1 MTDREET
8 GVQGL
13 DEILEGGFPEGSTIL
28 LRGAPG
34 VGKSTFCSQF
44 MDHGL
49 EDEQGGLFIALD
61 DAPDDVLESA
71 KSFGWDFEEH
81 EDSFLFLDAYSW
93 RLGEEVEGK
102 YTIQGPSDLNQI
114 NMTLTDALR
123 EIGDVEKRMVIDSV
137 STLIL
142 YTDTSSAVK
151 FLQVVSAKAKAS
163 DGVLLLTVEEGVQD
177 EEDISTLNYVA
188 DGVIRFKMEEEQRYL
203 SVSRMKQ
210 TSHNRDWHEF
220 EIDDEGLK
228 VV

>member
-8 GVQGL
+8 GIPGL
-13 DEILEGGFPEGSTIL
+13 DEILEEGFPEGSTIL

-44 MDHGL
+44 LDKGL

-61 DAPDDVLESA
+61 DAPDDVLA
-71 KSFGWDFEEH
+71 NAQSFGWDFEEH

-93 RLGEEVEGK
+93 RLGEEVEGT

-123 EIGDVEKRMVIDSV
+123 DIGDVKKRMVIDSV

-188 DGVIRFKMEEEQRYL
+188 DGVIRFKMEEEDRYL
-203 SVSRMKQ
+203 SVSRMKK

-220 EIDDEGLK
+220 EIDDDGLK